1 MLCALLHAMAS
12 RRASRVL
19 GSLVESWVPSVARL
33 PLGVA
38 GELTRTFTAADVEA

>member
-1 MLCALLHAMAS
+1 MA
-12 RRASRVL
+12 RNATQRVL
-19 GSLVESWVPSVARL
+19 GSLVDSWVPTVARL